1 MKKRTLLLSIPVAG
15 IAVAA
20 TCGWMTIRRGF
31 SARDNPSA
39 MEAYLARTARKLSIP
54 ASERDAKNPFTPTPE
69 VLSEARAHFAD
80 HCATCHGNDGSG
92 KTEIG
97 QNLYP
102 KVPDIRQSETQNLT
116 DGQIYSII
124 HNGIRLTGMPAWGGP
139 GKDDDS
145 WKLVLFI
152 RHRPQMNPQEMKQ
165 MEPFNPKSANDRS
178 EEEDEQHFL
187 NEGKVPETNK
197 TMHHRSFTRSI
208 DSYCPL
214 HISCD
219 RCSPGTFAFSE
230 RKEADEFVA
239 QNGGVLRNLPEVLAE
254 AQQQ

>member
-1 MKKRTLLLSIPVAG
+1 MKKRTLLLSITVAG

-20 TCGWMTIRRGF
+20 AFGWMTIRRGF

-39 MEAYLARTARKLSIP
+39 MEAYVARTARTLSIP
-54 ASERDAKNPFTPTPE
+54 ASEREAKNPFAATSE

-102 KVPDIRQSETQNLT
+102 KVPDMRQSETQNLA
-116 DGQIYSII
+116 DGQIYFII
-124 HNGIRLTGMPAWGGP
+124 HNGIRLTGMPAWGSP

-152 RHRPQMNPQEMKQ
+152 RHLPQMTPQEMKE
-165 MEPFNPKSANDRS
+165 MEQFNPKSAAERS
-178 EEEDEQHFL
+178 EEEDEQRFL
-187 NEGKVPETNK
+187 NEGKAPETK
-197 TMHHRSFTRSI
+197 RKIHR
-208 DSYCPL
+208 
-214 HISCD
+214 
-219 RCSPGTFAFSE
+219 
-230 RKEADEFVA
+230 
-239 QNGGVLRNLPEVLAE
+239 
-254 AQQQ
+254 

>member
-1 MKKRTLLLSIPVAG
+1 MRKRTLLLSITAAG
-15 IAVAA
+15 AA
-20 TCGWMTIRRGF
+20 GAAAYGWVTIRRGF

-39 MEAYLARTARKLSIP
+39 LEAFLAKTARNLSIP
-54 ASERDAKNPFTPTPE
+54 ASERDAKNPFAPTAE

-102 KVPDIRQSETQNLT
+102 KAPDLRQSETQNLT
-116 DGQIYSII
+116 DGQIYYII

-152 RHRPQMNPQEMKQ
+152 RHMPQMTPQEMKD
-165 MEPFNPKSANDRS
+165 MEQFNPKSAVDR
-178 EEEDEQHFL
+178 EEEESEQRYL
-187 NEGKVPETNK
+187 NEGKTPEIK
-197 TMHHRSFTRSI
+197 RKMHH
-208 DSYCPL
+208 
-214 HISCD
+214 
-219 RCSPGTFAFSE
+219 
-230 RKEADEFVA
+230 
-239 QNGGVLRNLPEVLAE
+239 
-254 AQQQ
+254 